1 MRFNK
6 YLFYA
11 HTQRKEHQSKGRC
24 VNYECCFNMCNVLFF
39 LPLHSLGAVFCFRS
53 LASLGEGEKKPTAM
67 STIEGGRKSRPHLT
81 ARCCDGAAVEPRAEC
96 IKASLPA
103 PSLGV
108 RRRGQT
114 FIRPGC
120 CVRSCPWPSLRN
132 RHGGGV
138 PESPASWLQRG
149 RSIDPPSASLQLG
162 CFQ

>member
-24 VNYECCFNMCNVLFF
+24 VTYECCFNTCNVLFF
-39 LPLHSLGAVFCFRS
+39 LPLHSLGAVFCFHS
-53 LASLGEGEKKPTAM
+53 LASLGGKKTHRHVYYC
-67 STIEGGRKSRPHLT
+67 RKSRPHLT

-138 PESPASWLQRG
+138 PESPATWLQRG
-149 RSIDPPSASLQLG
+149 RSIDPPSAFLQIG